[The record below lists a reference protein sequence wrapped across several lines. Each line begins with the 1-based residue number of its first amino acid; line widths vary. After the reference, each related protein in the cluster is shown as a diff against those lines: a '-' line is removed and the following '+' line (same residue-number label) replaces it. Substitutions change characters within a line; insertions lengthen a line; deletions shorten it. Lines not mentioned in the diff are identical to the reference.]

1 MSFQKFN
8 LTPAINKAIAEAGY
22 TEATDIQK
30 KSIPEILQNKHLLA
44 SAQTGTGKTAAF
56 VLPILELLI
65 KNSIKVKGP
74 RALIVSPTRELA
86 NQITDSVRKYGRH
99 ININSAT
106 VVGGMPYKLQNKIL
120 SKPLDILIATP
131 GRLLDLFK
139 QGKIKFK
146 DTKIMVLDEADKMLD
161 MGFVPDIRKIFNATT
176 KQQQM
181 LMFSATLDQ
190 SVSKIAN
197 EFLKNPLTISIK
209 PSKNTHNNIKQY
221 LYYVDNQ
228 LHKQNLLKH
237 FLADTNLNQAIIFTA
252 TKRQADKLS
261 DDLYHS
267 DFKTAALHGD
277 MSQGSR
283 TKTINRFKR
292 NQIKVLVATDL
303 ASRGIDVKDITH
315 VFNYDMPRFAEDYI
329 HRIGR
334 TGRANKK
341 GLALSFVSPNDTDH
355 LRKIERF
362 TGNKIEIKVIPGME
376 PTKSVSENTE
386 KKRRRM
392 KGKSLRDSKRG
403 FNKSRKTFRNRINAK
418 KRMKKKSLVA
428 PVI

>member
-1 MSFQKFN
+1 MSFKTFN
-8 LTPAINKAIAEAGY
+8 FTPAINKAISEAGY
-22 TEATDIQK
+22 TDATEIQK
-30 KSIPEILQNKHLLA
+30 KSIPEILQNKHILA

-56 VLPILELLI
+56 VLPILELLLQD
-65 KNSIKVKGP
+65 KNKVRGP
-74 RALIVSPTRELA
+74 RVLIVSPTRELA
-86 NQITDSVRKYGRH
+86 NQITDSIKKYARY

-106 VVGGMPYKLQNKIL
+106 VVGGMSYKLQNRFL

-161 MGFVPDIRKIFNATT
+161 MGFIPDIRKIFNATT

-181 LMFSATLDQ
+181 LMFSATLDN

-197 EFLKNPLTISIK
+197 EFLKNPTTISIK
-209 PSKNTHNNIKQY
+209 PETKGHINIQQS

-228 LHKQNLLKH
+228 FHKQQLLQH
-237 FLADTNLNQAIIFTA
+237 FLADKDLNQALIFTA
-252 TKRQADKLS
+252 TKRQADKLT

-292 NQIKVLVATDL
+292 NEIKVLVATDL
-303 ASRGIDVKDITH
+303 VSRGIDVKDITH

-341 GLALSFVSPNDTDH
+341 GLALSFVSPTDREH

-362 TGNKIEIKVIPGME
+362 TGMKIETKVIAGME
-376 PTKSVSENTE
+376 PTKGASKQPE
-386 KKRRRM
+386 KKKRGGGPFN
-392 KGKSLRDSKRG
+392 KSKRG
-403 FNKSRKTFRNRINAK
+403 FDKSKKTFKNRTNAR
-418 KRMKKKSLVA
+418 KRMNKKTIA
-428 PVI
+428 PSAI